1 MPLAFDT
8 DHHPQLRYTVRLEYK
23 TPVDDK
29 IEAEYRYMTDEEFES
44 ERYHSIIDKHKE
56 MIQEEW
62 WCEGE
67 ITEWDVQY
75 HQNTFFKS
83 EILSDTLCNFLKY
96 GRRHEIAL
104 LTEQSPEFEEQQQ
117 DIEFHYL
124 YDIQADYCVEDVARA
139 ILKVTRNPKYEYV
152 KRILAIWGVSLR
164 PNYIEYQ
171 LRNIINRDNVND
183 QLRKLLKENTDEN
196 LRRLKIKLG
205 YLNEEWNL
213 QHERNVHKCAI
224 LVYRFLKDCP
234 LINRN
239 SESLATMMGIVCSH
253 LDLPK
258 STYNKDVQLTE
269 PTPKEY
275 ETFQNGGKLS
285 ATVKRKCKIYSSIA
299 SKWVTFKKAR
309 LS

>member
-67 ITEWDVQY
+67 ITEWGVRY
-75 HQNTFFKS
+75 HQNTFTKS
-83 EILSDTLCNFLKY
+83 EIFSDTLCNYLKY
-96 GRRHEIAL
+96 GRRHEIAP
-104 LTEQSPEFEEQQQ
+104 LTEHSSEFEEQQQ

-124 YDIQADYCVEDVARA
+124 HDIQADYCLEDVARA
-139 ILKVTRNPKYEYV
+139 VLRVTRNPKYEYA
-152 KRILAIWGVSLR
+152 KKILAIWGVRLR

-183 QLRKLLKENTDEN
+183 QLAKLLKEITDEN
-196 LRRLKIKLG
+196 LRKLKFKLDH
-205 YLNEEWNL
+205 LNKEWNL
-213 QHERNVHKCAI
+213 QHERNAHKCAI
-224 LVYRFLKDCP
+224 LVYRFLNDCR
-234 LINRN
+234 LISRTNVSRI
-239 SESLATMMGIVCSH
+239 SMMEIVYSY
-253 LDLPK
+253 LGLPT
-258 STYNKDVQLTE
+258 STYKKDAQLAE

-275 ETFQNGGKLS
+275 EAFQNGEKLS
-285 ATVKRKCKIYSSIA
+285 ATIKRKCKIYSSIA
-299 SKWVTFKKAR
+299 SKWTTFKKAR